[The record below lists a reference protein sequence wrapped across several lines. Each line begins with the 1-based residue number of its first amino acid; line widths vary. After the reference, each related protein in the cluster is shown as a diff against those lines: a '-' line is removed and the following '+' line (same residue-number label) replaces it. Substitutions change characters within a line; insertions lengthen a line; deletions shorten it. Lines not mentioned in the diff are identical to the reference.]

1 MHLLINSDT
10 KTNNLVIC
18 RLTPNSLRKTQYLYI
33 YVRLQIYYPWK
44 REVKL
49 TSIHSWEL
57 WLIVIPSL
65 KAVWESYKTTGGL
78 GSTEY
83 IIDTQKYLFCE
94 WWLKRATEG
103 VMIKMKKKKLWWG
116 WHTGISVHWCIS
128 VSKMGILSK
137 KRKKKDLNEKF

>member
-10 KTNNLVIC
+10 KTNNLAIC
-18 RLTPNSLRKTQYLYI
+18 RLTPNSLSKTQYLYI
-33 YVRLQIYYPWK
+33 YVRPQIYYPWK

-57 WLIVIPSL
+57 WLIAIPSL

-103 VMIKMKKKKLWWG
+103 VMIKMKKKKNYDEADILASLF
-116 WHTGISVHWCIS
+116 TD
-128 VSKMGILSK
+128 VSQWVRWEYWVRKE
-137 KRKKKDLNEKF
+137 RKKI

>member
-103 VMIKMKKKKLWWG
+103 VMIKMKKKSYDEADIL
-116 WHTGISVHWCIS
+116 
-128 VSKMGILSK
+128 VSLFTDVSQWVRWEYWVRKE
-137 KRKKKDLNEKF
+137 RKKI